1 MHGTDMNATHNQA
14 CCAVQPAALH
24 SPSSAM
30 VQLWH
35 ALAGRW
41 ARHLEE
47 ARKFH
52 ETEVMSELSAD
63 TLRDIGA
70 PERWVERSVYRREAE
85 EMRVQEMRQWRN
97 G

>member
-1 MHGTDMNATHNQA
+1 MNVSHNQA
-14 CCAVQPAALH
+14 SCAARASDLNGPAN
-24 SPSSAM
+24 PVM
-30 VQLWH
+30 QLWH

-41 ARHLEE
+41 ARHLEDT
-47 ARKFH
+47 RRTY

-70 PERWVERSVYRREAE
+70 PEQWVARAVYRRESE
-85 EMRVQEMRQWRN
+85 EMKMQESRQWRN